1 MTGQSHAKPFFLLW
15 TVRGVVVVVSEEPAE
30 RSERSSDEA
39 AAVVSTLLCLTTMV
53 RVTILTVSAKW

>member
-1 MTGQSHAKPFFLLW
+1 MMGQSHARPFFLLW
-15 TVRGVVVVVSEEPAE
+15 TVRGVVEVVWVEPAE

-39 AAVVSTLLCLTTMV
+39 AAVVSTLRCLTTIV